1 MWQLYI
7 KYGKIS
13 FMDKN
18 KSISTQKINRWDVG
32 YFILY
37 GIVLAKCVYE
47 TTMFSQQVLVGTFKL
62 FLAAMVLYTGA
73 KVLFS
78 GYYSRKEQLAIA
90 VVVLIFGIVGLQTG
104 YYELLQP
111 VLLIAGAKNVRFD
124 NILKVYT
131 AVVSVMLIVA
141 AIASQ
146 TGVIADVIGYS
157 PRNAATARHSYGI
170 IYPTDFAAHIFYLI
184 LAVSCLGIW
193 QRVQENE
200 KYRYPAGLRWLIV
213 IAAGV
218 FIYIKAGAFTGTV
231 CLTGFLVLTGL
242 IYLLER
248 KNLARRVCEIFK
260 YLPIVWAGLFL
271 ALSYFYS
278 ASNAV
283 MVKIDT
289 VLSQRLMVSH
299 KVWSEYSI
307 KAFGQFIEEQG
318 WGGIADPTGIDPAKY
333 FFIDDMY
340 LRMLFEYGIIVFAVV
355 LILLIVIGHR
365 AIGAKQYVLFAAI
378 VMIGVHSFMEH
389 HLLEVAYDPFL
400 LVLLAGIDTADKEK
414 SGRKI

>member
-157 PRNAATARHSYGI
+157 PRNAAAARHSYGI
-170 IYPTDFAAHIFYLI
+170 IYPTDFAAHVFYLI

-193 QRVQENE
+193 QRVWENE

-213 IAAGV
+213 IVAGV
-218 FIYIKAGAFTGTV
+218 FIYIKSRSLYGNSVPDRIPGSDS
-231 CLTGFLVLTGL
+231 L

-307 KAFGQFIEEQG
+307 KAFGQFIEEQ
-318 WGGIADPTGIDPAKY
+318 
-333 FFIDDMY
+333 
-340 LRMLFEYGIIVFAVV
+340 
-355 LILLIVIGHR
+355 
-365 AIGAKQYVLFAAI
+365 
-378 VMIGVHSFMEH
+378 
-389 HLLEVAYDPFL
+389 
-400 LVLLAGIDTADKEK
+400 AGEALQTRP
-414 SGRKI
+414 G

>member
-1 MWQLYI
+1 M
-7 KYGKIS
+7 
-13 FMDKN
+13 
-18 KSISTQKINRWDVG
+18 
-32 YFILY
+32 
-37 GIVLAKCVYE
+37 
-47 TTMFSQQVLVGTFKL
+47 
-62 FLAAMVLYTGA
+62 
-73 KVLFS
+73 
-78 GYYSRKEQLAIA
+78 
-90 VVVLIFGIVGLQTG
+90 
-104 YYELLQP
+104 
-111 VLLIAGAKNVRFD
+111 
-124 NILKVYT
+124 
-131 AVVSVMLIVA
+131 
-141 AIASQ
+141 
-146 TGVIADVIGYS
+146 IGYS
-157 PRNAATARHSYGI
+157 PRNAAAARHSYGI

-193 QRVQENE
+193 KRVQENE
-200 KYRYPAGLRWLIV
+200 KYRYLAWLRWLIV
-213 IAAGV
+213 IAAAV

-231 CLTGFLVLTGL
+231 CLTGFLVLMGL

-260 YLPIVWAGLFL
+260 YLPIVWASLFL

-278 ASNAV
+278 ESNAI
-283 MVKIDT
+283 MVKIDS

-307 KAFGQFIEEQG
+307 KPFGQFIEEQG
-318 WGGIADPTGIDPAKY
+318 WGGVADPTGIDPAKY

-355 LILLIVIGHR
+355 LILLVVIGHR

-389 HLLEVAYDPFL
+389 HLLEMAYNPFL
-400 LVLLAGIDTADKEK
+400 LVLLAGIDTADEEK

>member
-1 MWQLYI
+1 
-7 KYGKIS
+7 
-13 FMDKN
+13 MDKN

-157 PRNAATARHSYGI
+157 PRNAAAARHSYGI
-170 IYPTDFAAHIFYLI
+170 IYPTDFAAQVFYLI
-184 LAVSCLGIW
+184 
-193 QRVQENE
+193 
-200 KYRYPAGLRWLIV
+200 
-213 IAAGV
+213 
-218 FIYIKAGAFTGTV
+218 
-231 CLTGFLVLTGL
+231 
-242 IYLLER
+242 
-248 KNLARRVCEIFK
+248 
-260 YLPIVWAGLFL
+260 
-271 ALSYFYS
+271 
-278 ASNAV
+278 
-283 MVKIDT
+283 
-289 VLSQRLMVSH
+289 
-299 KVWSEYSI
+299 
-307 KAFGQFIEEQG
+307 
-318 WGGIADPTGIDPAKY
+318 
-333 FFIDDMY
+333 
-340 LRMLFEYGIIVFAVV
+340 
-355 LILLIVIGHR
+355 
-365 AIGAKQYVLFAAI
+365 
-378 VMIGVHSFMEH
+378 
-389 HLLEVAYDPFL
+389 
-400 LVLLAGIDTADKEK
+400 
-414 SGRKI
+414 